1 MTKLSDITGYA
12 ENWPKKFEI
21 CENRWHVDYGIIY
34 PKTCPVCLSI
44 EKKHDIDLKR
54 KFNSTV
60 DQTSSLG
67 IGIDEEMLAKLWFE
81 NYFDDQ
87 WEDCSGIERA
97 LILQVAKA
105 LARQSHKF
113 LRIEKE

>member
-12 ENWPKKFEI
+12 ENFPKKREVYQPTDEQYGNGASYDLREI
-21 CENRWHVDYGIIY
+21 KGHNALH
-34 PKTCPVCLSI
+34 
-44 EKKHDIDLKR
+44 
-54 KFNSTV
+54 

>member
-1 MTKLSDITGYA
+1 MTKLSDIIGYA
-12 ENWPKKFEI
+12 ENWPKKKDLT
-21 CENRWHVDYGIIY
+21 VPII
-34 PKTCPVCLSI
+34 
-44 EKKHDIDLKR
+44 HDGSGQGLCVAAFQDGKQLG
-54 KFNSTV
+54 FNQV
-60 DQTSSLG
+60 IDQTSSLG